1 MRRDMSGN
9 GLSELNGGVVA
20 GEDDAVAGCHGEVVS
35 FPKAIWRL
43 GRLGSDAFCLVNL
56 SGSRMTTPAA
66 RPAPG
71 SHVARPKSAGNAQK
85 PDSHGLTRPARMHR
99 FARSSASYDAA
110 GLGAATTDRGSQ

>member
-20 GEDDAVAGCHGEVVS
+20 GEDDAVAGCHGEVVP
-35 FPKAIWRL
+35 FPEAIWRL
-43 GRLGSDAFCLVNL
+43 GRLGSDAFCFVNL

-71 SHVARPKSAGNAQK
+71 SHVARRN
-85 PDSHGLTRPARMHR
+85 RPADCHSSSFFM
-99 FARSSASYDAA
+99 AWQKRS
-110 GLGAATTDRGSQ
+110 T